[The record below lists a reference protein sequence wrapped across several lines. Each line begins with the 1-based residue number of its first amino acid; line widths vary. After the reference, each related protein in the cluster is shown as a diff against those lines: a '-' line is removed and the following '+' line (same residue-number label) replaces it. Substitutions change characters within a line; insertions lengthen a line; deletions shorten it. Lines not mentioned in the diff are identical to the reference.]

1 MQRNVIL
8 ALTAALVTT
17 ALVGVAAIPATAG
30 QTGDGET
37 DGLFGARDV
46 GADSDAD
53 DGGAEASARSQHDD
67 DSVAADAAVDGDDET
82 ASATARTRQNDESG
96 MNANDEDTVELSENS
111 DNGTEIGSLVKV
123 GSVEKDDERGEDQL
137 TQLSDDQ
144 DHGEGSDE
152 EELIKIGD
160 GEDDISA
167 EAPPD
172 RDDNTIELGPFGI

>member
-8 ALTAALVTT
+8 AVTAALVTV
-17 ALVGVAAIPATAG
+17 ALVGVAAIPATAD
-30 QTGDGET
+30 QTGDRET

-53 DGGAEASARSQHDD
+53 DG
-67 DSVAADAAVDGDDET
+67 
-82 ASATARTRQNDESG
+82 ESG
-96 MNANDEDTVELSENS
+96 TNANDEDTVELSENS

-152 EELIKIGD
+152 EELVKIGD
-160 GEDDISA
+160 GEDDISV